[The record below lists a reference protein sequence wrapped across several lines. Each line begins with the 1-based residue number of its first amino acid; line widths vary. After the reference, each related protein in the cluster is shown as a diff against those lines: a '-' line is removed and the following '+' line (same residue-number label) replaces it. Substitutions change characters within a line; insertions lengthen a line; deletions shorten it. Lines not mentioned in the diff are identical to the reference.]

1 MPGEGSN
8 NAETPRTYQ
17 NRRDAVN
24 CGRYL
29 SLTVATHHAQAGRED
44 GWEERTKKKK
54 SSSCSSLDSILSFTG
69 LCSPGKSKKTYLPMV
84 METQPAVVALWPED
98 RISQDENRTDCPDHQ
113 LAVYLLAAGCTHDY
127 VATRAGFESLRHAQR
142 FARDEETRRAVA
154 ELTAER
160 GKRLGKRAMVR
171 LERILAEEHTDLRAT
186 VLAIR
191 TAMEVSGDLKSSGAA
206 PTKTVRELTVP
217 ELNELIEATKSELQQ
232 RITGGRV
239 GETAPRL
246 TSSTGSIR

>member
-1 MPGEGSN
+1 MMHETESN
-8 NAETPRTYQ
+8 
-17 NRRDAVN
+17 AV
-24 CGRYL
+24 
-29 SLTVATHHAQAGRED
+29 T
-44 GWEERTKKKK
+44 
-54 SSSCSSLDSILSFTG
+54 
-69 LCSPGKSKKTYLPMV
+69 
-84 METQPAVVALWPED
+84 LWPED
-98 RISQDENRTDCPDHQ
+98 QFRQDENRTDCPDHQ

-127 VATRAGFESLRHAQR
+127 VASHAGFESLRHAQR

-206 PTKTVRELTVP
+206 PTKTVRELSVS
-217 ELNELIEATKSELQQ
+217 ELNQLIDATKSELQQ

-239 GETAPRL
+239 GEKTPRL
-246 TSSTGSIR
+246 TSPTESVS